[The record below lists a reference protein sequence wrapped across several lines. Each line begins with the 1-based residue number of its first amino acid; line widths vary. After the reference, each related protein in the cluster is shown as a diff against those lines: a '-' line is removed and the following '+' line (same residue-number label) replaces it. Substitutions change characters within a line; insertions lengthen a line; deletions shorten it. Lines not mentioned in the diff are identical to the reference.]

1 MKAKLS
7 IYVNFSR
14 LWKSCAYCKAK
25 VHLTTLTEW
34 KLPLAEMDNE
44 KWKILSEVFAKKKK
58 RLVSIQFFTRN
69 QTETLRFRI
78 PVLFNGSYITGNS
91 MVLCVDGL
99 RCGASENMKSRG
111 LEFDCRRKTQTS
123 SLSPVHDKTQGSE

>member
-44 KWKILSEVFAKKKK
+44 KWKILSEIFAKKKK
-58 RLVSIQFFTRN
+58 EVSIHLILHEESDRD
-69 QTETLRFRI
+69 LK
-78 PVLFNGSYITGNS
+78 VSH
-91 MVLCVDGL
+91 
-99 RCGASENMKSRG
+99 SRATTTTTTTA
-111 LEFDCRRKTQTS
+111 FI
-123 SLSPVHDKTQGSE
+123 